1 MRWLLVIAG
10 MVVGAAVAVIGIG
23 AALPVA
29 HVAAVRVQLRA
40 PPDSVFAAI
49 SQPAR
54 APEWRSDLESVEIL
68 SQPGERVRWRETTS
82 GGPIRL
88 VVEDVQPPVR
98 FVTVIDD
105 PGLPFGGRW
114 IHELEADRAGTLL
127 TITEEGEVY
136 NPLFRFVSRF
146 ILGHYATL
154 ERYGG
159 DLASHFGSE
168 GGVQRVAPDR

>member
-1 MRWLLVIAG
+1 MRWLLVVTGI
-10 MVVGAAVAVIGIG
+10 VVGAAVVVLVIG

-29 HVAAVRVQLRA
+29 HVAAVRVQLGA

-49 SQPAR
+49 SQPAT

-88 VVEDVQPPVR
+88 AAEEVQPPVR
-98 FVTVIDD
+98 FVTLIDD

-114 IHELEADRAGTLL
+114 IHEIEPDRGGTLV

-168 GGVQRVAPDR
+168 GGVQRVTPDQ